1 MLYGLL
7 LVYEE
12 DKNMASTPP
21 AKYVLLDK
29 VTTQVTDKF
38 PEHIAP
44 LVNCFITQLYS
55 GITDYDLA
63 HRNHSDVYG
72 AAVNLW
78 QAFATRSGSG
88 PYVRVYNPEV
98 ARHGWQSPHTL
109 VEVVC
114 TDAPF
119 LVDSIRMVLNRLG
132 ITSHLMLHQPMQV
145 TRNAEGALTA
155 IEPREQAQAGQW
167 LETAFLIEID
177 RQADDSVRHA
187 LKAELQS
194 VVNEVLQVVSDWQP
208 MAQRLALVID
218 ALPDSRDSQAE
229 DEERAET
236 RAFLNWVAE
245 HKFTFMGYRR
255 YRLTGEGDGQ
265 ALVPELETSLGL
277 LRNLSA
283 AQPLKLADLSPA
295 AREAALSSSILILT
309 KTNHQSRVHRPSYID
324 YIGIKRFDAQGKV
337 IGEDRFIGLY
347 ASNVYQLNALDIP
360 LMGAK
365 LRRILAHSGL
375 VPGSHAYKS
384 LTNILESYP
393 RDELIQATEPEL
405 AAIGMGVLGMQER
418 DLTRLFVRRD
428 VFGRFFSCM
437 VYVSKERFNT
447 ALRKKTQA
455 LLQEYFGSE
464 EAVEYST
471 YFSEGVLARTH
482 YLIRV
487 PNNAMDIDVN
497 RIQTN
502 LIETA
507 RSWED
512 QFSEALSLNFG
523 EAEGK
528 RLFAKYGAAFGRSYT
543 ERIMP
548 GSAIV
553 DVEKLEALSDEQP
566 LGMLFYRAQEE
577 SPDSNRVRL
586 KLYHKTEPIHLSDVL
601 PMLENLG
608 LRIIGETPHQ
618 VTCNDDTYWVLDF
631 SMSYKGE
638 PLDLEHCQ
646 ARFQQAFAQVWS
658 KDLEND
664 GFNRLLLA
672 SDLSGRDISVL
683 RAYAKYMR
691 QTGVSFSQQYIE
703 ATLARYPELA
713 QLLFKLFELRF
724 SLSRPLVVEQEAAL
738 QADVIQEES
747 LHQQLVAKLDKVA
760 NLDDD
765 RIIRRFMEMIAAT
778 VRTNFYQTA
787 ANGEPKPYISFKLA
801 PKTISDMPQPL
812 PMFEIFVYSP
822 RVEGV
827 HLRWGKVARGGLRW
841 SDRRE
846 DFRTE
851 VLGLVKAQQVKNT
864 VIVPAGA
871 KGGFVCKQ
879 LPEGD
884 RAAFLAEGKACYRLF
899 IRALLDVTDNIINGV
914 VIPAKDVVR
923 HDEDDYYLVVAADKG
938 TATFSDIANEISAEY
953 GHWLGDA
960 FASGGSVGYDH
971 KKMAITARG
980 GWESVKRHFREL
992 NINCQT
998 TDFTV
1003 VGIGDMAGDVFGNG
1017 MLRSPH
1023 TCLVGAFNHLHIF
1036 IDPMP
1041 NAAATYVERER
1052 LFNTPGSNWTDFDAS
1067 LLSKGGGIFE
1077 RSAKSISLTPEIQR
1091 LLDTDKTSLTP
1102 TEVIHHLLLAKVD
1115 LIWNGGIGT
1124 YVKSSRESHADVGD
1138 RANDAVRVNGGELRA
1153 RMVGEGGNLGCT
1165 QLGRIE
1171 FAKNGGRIN
1180 ADFIDNVGGVDCS
1193 DNEVNIKILLT
1204 TLVDKGELTM
1214 AHRNQLLFEMT
1225 EDVANQV
1232 LTNAYRQ
1239 SQTIS
1244 VTEYSG
1250 AAALKEQQHFIQ
1262 WLERQGKLDRQLEY
1276 LPNDDE
1282 LTERMAADRGL
1293 TRPELAILVAY
1304 AKMTLKET
1312 LNISEVTD
1320 NDFIAQLLPLSMPQ
1334 SLVEQFG
1341 EALMDH
1347 PLRGEIIATR
1357 LANIMVNDMGFNFA
1371 MRLQDETGA
1380 SIGDIAHSFMIA
1392 REVFGMDDL
1401 LRDIEALD
1409 NQAPAAVQLALF
1421 TQVRRTVRRATRW
1434 LLRNRDRNLSIE
1446 QAISLFKPAYTR
1458 LAQDLY
1464 QVMMESEV
1472 AGIKQAASDLTAQ
1485 GVSQSVAERVA
1496 KLSSVFSSLDIAQ
1509 VATEQDKAIN
1519 VVAEV
1524 YFHLG
1529 VELELHWFL
1538 DQINLQAVSNQW
1550 QAQARTAFRE
1560 DLDYQQRSLTAVVLK
1575 HCKASDEC
1583 ANMLAQWLELHE
1595 AALNRWRHLLADFKA
1610 CSSHEFAQFSV
1621 ALRELN
1627 LLHLHCVNAS

>member
-1 MLYGLL
+1 
-7 LVYEE
+7 
-12 DKNMASTPP
+12 MAFKS
-21 AKYVLLDK
+21 AARSVLLDN
-29 VTTQVTDKF
+29 VAQHITDKF
-38 PEHIAP
+38 PEQLAP
-44 LVNCFITQLYS
+44 LVNNFVTQLYS
-55 GITDYDLA
+55 GITDYDLY
-63 HRNHSDVYG
+63 HRNASDVYG
-72 AAVNLW
+72 AAINLW
-78 QAFATRSGSG
+78 QAFATR
-88 PYVRVYNPEV
+88 PDAALYVRVYNPELG
-98 ARHGWQSPHTL
+98 RHGWQSPHTL
-109 VEVVC
+109 VEVIC

-119 LVDSIRMVLNRLG
+119 LVDSIRMVLTRMG

-145 TRNAEGALTA
+145 VRDADGELTD
-155 IEPREQAQAGQW
+155 IREREQVQSQEQASASQA

-177 RQADDSVRHA
+177 RLAAPETRDA
-187 LKAELQS
+187 LTAELVS
-194 VVNEVLQVVSDWQP
+194 VVTEVLQVVSDWQP
-208 MAQRLALVID
+208 LVQRLEQVITE
-218 ALPDSRDSQAE
+218 LPTACGAHP
-229 DEERAET
+229 DEMAET
-236 RAFLNWVAE
+236 LAFLNWVVD
-245 HKFTFMGYRR
+245 HKFTLMGYRR
-255 YRLTGEGDGQ
+255 YQLTGEGDSQ
-265 ALVPELETSLGL
+265 VLLPELDSSLGL
-277 LRNLSA
+277 LRNISH
-283 AQPLKLADLSPA
+283 AQPLALSDLSPA
-295 AREAALSSSILILT
+295 AREAALNNNILILT

-347 ASNVYQLNALDIP
+347 ASNVYNLSALDIP
-360 LMGAK
+360 LIGAK

-375 VPGSHAYKS
+375 VAGSHAYKS
-384 LTNILESYP
+384 LVNILESYP
-393 RDELIQATEPEL
+393 RDELIQATEQEL
-405 AAIGMGVLGMQER
+405 TTIGMGVLGMQER
-418 DLTRLFVRRD
+418 DMTRLFVRRD
-428 VFGRFFSCM
+428 LFERFFSCM

-447 ALRKKTQA
+447 TLRQKTQA
-455 LLQEYFGSE
+455 ILQDYFGSE
-464 EAVEYST
+464 EEVEFST
-471 YFSEGVLARTH
+471 YFSEGVFARTH

-487 PNNAMDIDVN
+487 QDNAMDIDVN
-497 RIQTN
+497 KIEAN
-502 LIETA
+502 LIEAA

-512 QFSEALSLNFG
+512 QLSQALSVSLG

-528 RLFAKYGAAFGRSYT
+528 RLFDKYGAAFGHSYT
-543 ERIMP
+543 ERVMP
-548 GSAIV
+548 GSAVADI
-553 DVEKLEALSDEQP
+553 EKLEALSDEQP

-577 SPDSNRVRL
+577 KPDSNRVRL
-586 KLYHKTEPIHLSDVL
+586 KLYHRNEPIHLSDVM

-618 VTCNDDTYWVLDF
+618 VSCGDDTYWVLDF
-631 SMSYKGE
+631 SMSYIGA
-638 PLDLEHCQ
+638 PLDLDHCQ
-646 ARFQQAFAQVWS
+646 ARFQQAFAQVWN
-658 KDLEND
+658 KELEND

-672 SDLSGRDISVL
+672 SELTGRDISVL
-683 RAYAKYMR
+683 RGYAKYMR

-703 ATLARYPELA
+703 ETLARYPQLA
-713 QLLFKLFELRF
+713 QLLFTLFEQRF
-724 SLSRPLVVEQEAAL
+724 SLVQTQDATQEA
-738 QADVIQEES
+738 E
-747 LHQQLVAKLDKVA
+747 LHQQLVAELDNVA

-765 RIIRRFMEMIAAT
+765 RIIRRFMEMIEAT
-778 VRTNFYQTA
+778 VRTNFYQPA

-801 PKTISDMPQPL
+801 PATISDMPQPL

-864 VIVPAGA
+864 VIVPVGA

-899 IRALLDVTDNIINGV
+899 IRALLDVTDNIIEGV

-938 TATFSDIANEISAEY
+938 TASFSDIANEISAEY
-953 GHWLGDA
+953 KHWLGDA

-992 NINCQT
+992 NIDCQT

-1017 MLRSPH
+1017 MLRSEH

-1036 IDPMP
+1036 IDPTP

-1052 LFNTPGSNWTDFDAS
+1052 LFNTPGSSWSDFDAS
-1067 LLSKGGGIFE
+1067 LISKGGGVFE
-1077 RSAKSISLTPEIQR
+1077 RSAKSISLSPEMQQ
-1091 LLDTDKTSLTP
+1091 LLDTDKTSLAP
-1102 TEVIHHLLLAKVD
+1102 TEVIHHLLMAKVD

-1124 YVKSSRESHADVGD
+1124 YVKSARESHFDVGD
-1138 RANDAVRVNGGELRA
+1138 RANDAVRVNGAQLRT
-1153 RMVGEGGNLGCT
+1153 RIVGEGGNLGCT

-1171 FAKNGGRIN
+1171 YASQGGRIN

-1204 TLVDKGELTM
+1204 TLVDKGELSM
-1214 AHRNQLLFEMT
+1214 EHRNQLLFDMT
-1225 EDVANQV
+1225 EDVANKV

-1244 VTEYSG
+1244 ITEHSG
-1250 AAALKEQQHFIQ
+1250 AAAIKEQQHFIH
-1262 WLERQGKLDRQLEY
+1262 WLERKGKLDRQLEY
-1276 LPNDDE
+1276 LPSDDE
-1282 LTERMAADRGL
+1282 LTERMAVGSGL

-1312 LNISEVTD
+1312 LNISEITD

-1334 SLVEQFG
+1334 PLVAQFG
-1341 EALMDH
+1341 EALMAH

-1380 SIGDIAHSFMIA
+1380 SICDIAHSFMIA
-1392 REVFGMDDL
+1392 REVFGMDAL

-1434 LLRNRDRNLSIE
+1434 LLRNRDRKLSIE
-1446 QAISLFKPAYTR
+1446 RAIILFKPAYAS
-1458 LAQDLY
+1458 LAEDLY
-1464 QVMMESEV
+1464 SVMVESEV
-1472 AGIKQAASDLTAQ
+1472 AEIKQEVSELTAQ

-1496 KLSSVFSSLDIAQ
+1496 QLSSAFSSLDLAQ
-1509 VATEQDKAIN
+1509 VAKEKGKDIK
-1519 VVAEV
+1519 VVAKL

-1538 DQINLQAVSNQW
+1538 DQINEQEVSNHW
-1550 QAQARTAFRE
+1550 QAQARSAFRE

-1575 HCKASDEC
+1575 HCNASDEC
-1583 ANMLAQWLELHE
+1583 ANMLAQWLDEHE
-1595 AALNRWRHLLADFKA
+1595 QALNRWRHLLADFKA
-1610 CSSHEFAQFSV
+1610 SSSHEFAQFSV

-1627 LLHLHCVNAS
+1627 LLHLHCVNAV

>member
-1 MLYGLL
+1 
-7 LVYEE
+7 
-12 DKNMASTPP
+12 MAFKS
-21 AKYVLLDK
+21 AARSVLLDN
-29 VTTQVTDKF
+29 VAQHITDKF
-38 PEHIAP
+38 PEPLAP
-44 LVNCFITQLYS
+44 LVNNFVTQLYS
-55 GITDYDLA
+55 GITDYDLY
-63 HRNHSDVYG
+63 HRNASDVYG
-72 AAVNLW
+72 AAINLW
-78 QAFATRSGSG
+78 QAFATR
-88 PYVRVYNPEV
+88 PDAALHVRVYNPELG
-98 ARHGWQSPHTL
+98 RHGWQSPHTL
-109 VEVVC
+109 VEVIC

-119 LVDSIRMVLNRLG
+119 LVDSIRMVLTRMG

-145 TRNAEGALTA
+145 VRDAKGELTE
-155 IEPREQAQAGQW
+155 IREREQEQNEEQASANQA

-177 RQADDSVRHA
+177 RLAAPETRDA
-187 LKAELQS
+187 LTAELVS
-194 VVNEVLQVVSDWQP
+194 VVTEVLQVVSDWQP
-208 MAQRLALVID
+208 LVQRLEQVITE
-218 ALPDSRDSQAE
+218 LPTQACGAHPNE
-229 DEERAET
+229 MAET
-236 RAFLNWVAE
+236 LAFLNWVVD
-245 HKFTFMGYRR
+245 HKFTIMGYRR
-255 YRLTGEGDGQ
+255 YQLTGEGESQ
-265 ALVPELETSLGL
+265 ELLPELESSLGL
-277 LRNLSA
+277 LRNISH
-283 AQPLKLADLSPA
+283 AQPLVLSDLSPA
-295 AREAALSSSILILT
+295 AREAALNKNILILT

-324 YIGIKRFDAQGKV
+324 YIGIKRFDAQGRV

-347 ASNVYQLNALDIP
+347 ASNVYNLSALDIP
-360 LMGAK
+360 LIGAK

-375 VPGSHAYKS
+375 VAGSHAYKS
-384 LTNILESYP
+384 LVNILESYP
-393 RDELIQATEPEL
+393 RDELIQATEQEL
-405 AAIGMGVLGMQER
+405 TTIGMGVLGMQER
-418 DLTRLFVRRD
+418 DMTRLFVRRD
-428 VFGRFFSCM
+428 LFERFFSCM

-447 ALRKKTQA
+447 TLRQKTQA
-455 LLQEYFGSE
+455 ILQDYFGSE
-464 EAVEYST
+464 EEVEFST
-471 YFSEGVLARTH
+471 YFSEGVFARTH

-487 PNNAMDIDVN
+487 QDNAMDIDVN
-497 RIQTN
+497 KIEAN
-502 LIETA
+502 LIEAA

-512 QFSEALSLNFG
+512 QFSQALSVSLG

-528 RLFAKYGAAFGRSYT
+528 RLFDKYGAAFGHSYT
-543 ERIMP
+543 ERVMP
-548 GSAIV
+548 GSAVADI
-553 DVEKLEALSDEQP
+553 EKLEALSDEQP

-577 SPDSNRVRL
+577 KPDSNRVRL
-586 KLYHKTEPIHLSDVL
+586 KLYHRNEPIHLSDVM

-618 VTCNDDTYWVLDF
+618 VSCGDDTYWVLDF
-631 SMSYKGE
+631 SMSYTGA
-638 PLDLEHCQ
+638 PLDLDHCQ
-646 ARFQQAFAQVWS
+646 ARFQQAFAQVWN
-658 KDLEND
+658 KELEND

-672 SDLSGRDISVL
+672 SDLTGRDISVL
-683 RAYAKYMR
+683 RGYAKYMR

-703 ATLARYPELA
+703 ETLARYPQLA
-713 QLLFKLFELRF
+713 QLLFTLFEQRF
-724 SLSRPLVVEQEAAL
+724 SLLQTQDATQEA
-738 QADVIQEES
+738 E
-747 LHQQLVAKLDKVA
+747 LHQQLVAELDKVA

-765 RIIRRFMEMIAAT
+765 RIIRRFMEMIEAT

-787 ANGEPKPYISFKLA
+787 ANGEPKAYISFKLA
-801 PKTISDMPQPL
+801 PATISDMPQPL

-864 VIVPAGA
+864 VIVPVGA

-899 IRALLDVTDNIINGV
+899 IRALLDVTDNIIEGV

-938 TATFSDIANEISAEY
+938 TASFSDIANEISAEY
-953 GHWLGDA
+953 QHWLGDA

-1017 MLRSPH
+1017 MLRSEH

-1036 IDPMP
+1036 IDPTP

-1052 LFNTPGSNWTDFDAS
+1052 LFNTPGSSWSDFDAS
-1067 LLSKGGGIFE
+1067 LISKGGGVFE
-1077 RSAKSISLTPEIQR
+1077 RSAKSISLSPEMQQ
-1091 LLDTDKTSLTP
+1091 LLDTDKTSLAP
-1102 TEVIHHLLLAKVD
+1102 TEVIHHLLMAKVD

-1124 YVKSSRESHADVGD
+1124 YVKSTRESHNDVGD
-1138 RANDAVRVNGGELRA
+1138 RANDAVRVNGAQLRT
-1153 RMVGEGGNLGCT
+1153 RIVGEGGNLGCT

-1171 FAKNGGRIN
+1171 YASQGGRIN

-1204 TLVDKGELTM
+1204 TLVDKGELSM
-1214 AHRNQLLFEMT
+1214 EHRNQLLFDMT
-1225 EDVANQV
+1225 EDVANKV

-1244 VTEYSG
+1244 ITEHSG
-1250 AAALKEQQHFIQ
+1250 AAAIKEQQHFIH
-1262 WLERQGKLDRQLEY
+1262 WLERKGKLDRQLEY
-1276 LPNDDE
+1276 LPSDDE
-1282 LTERMAADRGL
+1282 LTERMAVGSGL

-1312 LNISEVTD
+1312 LNISEITD

-1334 SLVEQFG
+1334 PLVAQFG
-1341 EALMDH
+1341 EALMAH

-1380 SIGDIAHSFMIA
+1380 SICDIAHSFMIA
-1392 REVFGMDDL
+1392 REVFGMDAL

-1409 NQAPAAVQLALF
+1409 NIAPAAVQLALF

-1434 LLRNRDRNLSIE
+1434 LLRNRDRKLSIE
-1446 QAISLFKPAYTR
+1446 QAIILFKPAYAS
-1458 LAQDLY
+1458 LAEDLY
-1464 QVMMESEV
+1464 SVMVESEV
-1472 AGIKQAASDLTAQ
+1472 AEIKQEVSELTAQ

-1496 KLSSVFSSLDIAQ
+1496 QLSSAFSCLDLAQIAK
-1509 VATEQDKAIN
+1509 EKGKDIK
-1519 VVAEV
+1519 VVAKL

-1538 DQINLQAVSNQW
+1538 DQINQQEVSNHW
-1550 QAQARTAFRE
+1550 QAQARSAFRE

-1575 HCKASDEC
+1575 YCNANDEC
-1583 ANMLAQWLELHE
+1583 ANMLAQWLEEHE
-1595 AALNRWRHLLADFKA
+1595 QALNRWRHLLADFKA
-1610 CSSHEFAQFSV
+1610 SSSHEFAQFSV

-1627 LLHLHCVNAS
+1627 LLHLHCVNAV

>member
-1 MLYGLL
+1 M
-7 LVYEE
+7 VF
-12 DKNMASTPP
+12 TPP
-21 AKYVLLDK
+21 ARSVLLDK
-29 VTTQVTDKF
+29 VTAEITDKF
-38 PEHIAP
+38 PEKIAP
-44 LVNCFITQLYS
+44 LVNQFITQLYS
-55 GITDYDLA
+55 GITDYDLH

-78 QAFATRSGSG
+78 QTFASRHPHP
-88 PYVRVYNPEV
+88 PYVRVYNPEL
-98 ARHGWQSPHTL
+98 ARHGWQSAHTL
-109 VEVVC
+109 VEVIC
-114 TDAPF
+114 SDAPF
-119 LVDSIRMVLNRLG
+119 LVDSIRMVLSRMG
-132 ITSHLMLHQPMQV
+132 ITSHLMLHQPMRV
-145 TRNAEGALTA
+145 LRDAEGNLTA
-155 IEPREQAQAGQW
+155 IQEREHTATSQP

-177 RQADDSVRHA
+177 RQAGKDTRDA
-187 LKAELQS
+187 LATELLS
-194 VVNEVLQVVSDWQP
+194 VVQEVLQVVADWQP
-208 MAQRLALVID
+208 MVARLEDVI
-218 ALPDSRDSQAE
+218 AHLPTQATGADT
-229 DEERAET
+229 DEVT
-236 RAFLNWVAE
+236 DTLAFLNWMAD
-245 HKFTFMGYRR
+245 HKFTLMGYRR
-255 YRLTGEGDGQ
+255 YRLYGEGEHQ
-265 ALVPELETSLGL
+265 ELLPDLDTSLGL
-277 LRNLSA
+277 LRNLGE
-283 AQPLKLADLSPA
+283 AQPLKLSSLSST
-295 AREAALSSSILILT
+295 ARAAALSNNILILT

-324 YIGIKRFDAQGKV
+324 YIGIKRFDDQGRV

-347 ASNVYQLNALDIP
+347 ASNVYKLNALDIP
-360 LMGAK
+360 LIGAK
-365 LRRILAHSGL
+365 LRRILADSGL

-384 LTNILESYP
+384 LVNILESYP
-393 RDELIQATEPEL
+393 RDELIQATEQEL

-418 DLTRLFVRRD
+418 DMTRLFVRRD
-428 VFGRFFSCM
+428 LFGRFFSCV

-455 LLQEYFGSE
+455 ILQEYFGSE
-464 EAVEYST
+464 AAVEYST

-487 PNNAMDIDVN
+487 PDNAMDINVN
-497 RIQTN
+497 KIEAN
-502 LIETA
+502 LIEAA

-512 QFSEALSLNFG
+512 QFSAALSLSFG

-543 ERIMP
+543 ERILP
-548 GSAIV
+548 GSAVADI
-553 DVEKLEALSDEQP
+553 EQLEALSDEHP

-586 KLYHKTEPIHLSDVL
+586 KLYHRTEPIHLSDVL

-618 VTCNDDTYWVLDF
+618 VSCHDVTYWVLDF
-631 SMSYKGE
+631 SMSYQGA

-658 KDLEND
+658 KELEND

-672 SDLSGRDISVL
+672 GDLSGRDISVL
-683 RAYAKYMR
+683 RGYAKYMR

-703 ATLARYPELA
+703 ETLARYPELA

-724 SLSRPLVVEQEAAL
+724 SLIRPEDATQEQ
-738 QADVIQEES
+738 S
-747 LHQQLVAKLDKVA
+747 LHQQLVAELDKVA

-765 RIIRRFMEMIAAT
+765 RIIRRFMEMIEAT
-778 VRTNFYQTA
+778 LRTNFYQTTA
-787 ANGEPKPYISFKLA
+787 DGQHKPYISFKLA
-801 PKTISDMPQPL
+801 PKTISDMPRPL

-899 IRALLDVTDNIINGV
+899 IRALLDVTDNIIEGQ

-953 GHWLGDA
+953 QHWLGDA

-992 NINCQT
+992 GIDCQT

-1017 MLRSPH
+1017 MLRSKH

-1036 IDPMP
+1036 IDPTP
-1041 NAAATYVERER
+1041 NAAATYPERER
-1052 LFNTPGSNWTDFDAS
+1052 LFNTPGLSWSDFDAS
-1067 LLSKGGGIFE
+1067 LISQGGGVFE
-1077 RSAKSISLTPEIQR
+1077 RSAKSINLSPEMQQ
-1091 LLDTDKTSLTP
+1091 LLDTDKSSLTP
-1102 TEVIHHLLLAKVD
+1102 TEVIHHLLMAKVD

-1124 YVKSSRESHADVGD
+1124 YVKSARENNNDVGD
-1138 RANDAVRVNGGELRA
+1138 RANDAVRVNGNEVRA
-1153 RMVGEGGNLGCT
+1153 RIVGEGGNLGCT

-1171 FAKNGGRIN
+1171 YASLGGRIN

-1204 TLVDKGELTM
+1204 TLVDKGELSM
-1214 AHRNQLLFEMT
+1214 EHRNQLLYDMT
-1225 EDVANQV
+1225 TDVANIV

-1244 VTEYSG
+1244 ITEHRG

-1262 WLERQGKLDRQLEY
+1262 WLERQGKLDRQLEF

-1282 LTERMAADRGL
+1282 LTERMAAGRGL

-1312 LNISEVTD
+1312 LNISAITD
-1320 NDFIAQLLPLSMPQ
+1320 NDFIAQLLPLTTPKP
-1334 SLVEQFG
+1334 LVERFG
-1341 EALMDH
+1341 EALMSH

-1371 MRLQDETGA
+1371 MRLQEETGA
-1380 SIGDIAHSFMIA
+1380 TMADIAHSFMMA
-1392 REVFGMDDL
+1392 RDVFGMDGL

-1409 NQAPAAVQLALF
+1409 NQAPAAVLLDLF
-1421 TQVRRTVRRATRW
+1421 SQVRRILRRATRW
-1434 LLRNRDRNLSIE
+1434 LLRNRDRQLSIAD
-1446 QAISLFKPAYTR
+1446 AISQFKPGFNE
-1458 LAQDLY
+1458 LAKNLY
-1464 QVMMESEV
+1464 QVMLESEAQV
-1472 AGIKQAASDLTAQ
+1472 LQQAVSALTAQ
-1485 GVSQSVAERVA
+1485 GVTPSVAERVTQ
-1496 KLSSVFSSLDIAQ
+1496 LSSLFSSLDLAQ
-1509 VATEQDKAIN
+1509 VAKEQGKDISL
-1519 VVAEV
+1519 VAKL

-1529 VELELHWFL
+1529 AELELHWFL
-1538 DQINLQAVSNQW
+1538 EQINQQAVSNHW
-1550 QAQARTAFRE
+1550 QAQARSAFRE

-1575 HCKASDEC
+1575 HCNASDEC
-1583 ANMLAQWLELHE
+1583 ANILAQWQAQHE
-1595 AALNRWRHLLADFKA
+1595 QALQRWRHLLADFKA
-1610 CSSHEFAQFSV
+1610 SPSHEFAQFSV

-1627 LLHLHCVNAS
+1627 LLHLHCINAT